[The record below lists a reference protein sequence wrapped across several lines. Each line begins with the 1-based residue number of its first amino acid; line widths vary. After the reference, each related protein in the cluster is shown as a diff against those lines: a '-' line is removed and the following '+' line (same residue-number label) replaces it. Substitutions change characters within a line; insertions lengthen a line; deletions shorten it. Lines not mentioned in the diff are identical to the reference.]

1 MSGSVNAS
9 SSSANLPEDDEM
21 NPDDFQPNEQ
31 LLLRAVALL
40 TGSVMAEP
48 SERLPTSLPETG
60 IGPVAALS
68 GMFDDVLGR
77 SRDLGAPGFF
87 AHMDPPTPPITWAM
101 HLWMASRNQNLLHPD
116 TAPRARELERLAV
129 DWIAPWFGMSGGHMT
144 PGSTVANLTAIW
156 AARERGC
163 RAVVSGAGAHL
174 SIRKAAHLL
183 GMEHRVVDD
192 WSTAGDLENAVAVIT
207 AGTTSSGEIEPLDAA
222 RDARW
227 RHVDAAWSGPL
238 RLSDRHRHLLDG
250 IETADSV
257 AISAHKW
264 LFQPKESAFVLFADH
279 EAAHRS
285 ISIDGAY
292 LAVPNV
298 GIQGSHGAI
307 AAPLVAM
314 LLAYGREGV
323 AGMIDRTMELVA
335 ELAELVDAHD
345 DLESRSAPSSGVLC
359 WRHKSVSVEGIKR
372 HLPDDVMVSSTTI
385 DGEPWLRSV
394 AANPNADPATVV
406 AGVVQAAALHNS

>member
-1 MSGSVNAS
+1 
-9 SSSANLPEDDEM
+9 
-21 NPDDFQPNEQ
+21 
-31 LLLRAVALL
+31 
-40 TGSVMAEP
+40 
-48 SERLPTSLPETG
+48 
-60 IGPVAALS
+60 
-68 GMFDDVLGR
+68 
-77 SRDLGAPGFF
+77 
-87 AHMDPPTPPITWAM
+87 
-101 HLWMASRNQNLLHPD
+101 
-116 TAPRARELERLAV
+116 
-129 DWIAPWFGMSGGHMT
+129 MT

-163 RAVVSGAGAHL
+163 RIVVSGTGAHL

-183 GMEHRVVDD
+183 GMEHRVVED
-192 WSTAGDLENAVAVIT
+192 WSVAGDLTSAVAVIT
-207 AGTTSSGEIEPLDAA
+207 AGTTSSGDIESLDAA

-250 IETADSV
+250 IEHADSV
-257 AISAHKW
+257 AVSAHKW

-279 EAAHRS
+279 EAAHQS

-298 GIQGSHGAI
+298 GVLGSHGAI

-323 AGMIDRTMELVA
+323 ASMIDRTMALID

-359 WRHKSVSVEGIKR
+359 WRHTTVSVDDIKR
-372 HLPDDVMVSSTTI
+372 HLPDDVVVSSTTI
-385 DGEPWLRSV
+385 NGEPWLRSV
-394 AANPNADPATVV
+394 AANPGADPAKVV
-406 AGVVQAAALHNS
+406 AGVFQAARDVG

>member
-1 MSGSVNAS
+1 
-9 SSSANLPEDDEM
+9 M
-21 NPDDFQPNEQ
+21 NPEDFQPDEQ

-40 TGSVMAEP
+40 TGSVMVEP
-48 SERLPTSLPETG
+48 AERLPATLPEVG

-68 GMFDDVLGR
+68 GMFDDVLGQ

-101 HLWMASRNQNLLHPD
+101 HLWIASRNQNLLHPD

-163 RAVVSGAGAHL
+163 RIVVSGTGAHL

-183 GMEHRVVDD
+183 GMEHRVVED
-192 WSTAGDLENAVAVIT
+192 WSVAGDLTSAVAVIT
-207 AGTTSSGEIEPLDAA
+207 AGTTSSGDIESLDAA

-250 IETADSV
+250 IEHADSV
-257 AISAHKW
+257 AVSAHKW

-279 EAAHRS
+279 EAAHQS

-298 GIQGSHGAI
+298 GVLGSHGAI

-323 AGMIDRTMELVA
+323 ASMIDRTMALID

-359 WRHKSVSVEGIKR
+359 WRHTTVSVDDIKR
-372 HLPDDVMVSSTTI
+372 HLPDDVVVSSTTI
-385 DGEPWLRSV
+385 NGEPWLRSV
-394 AANPNADPATVV
+394 AANPGADPAKVV
-406 AGVVQAAALHNS
+406 AGVLQAARDVG

>member
-1 MSGSVNAS
+1 MTVAMSRDSL
-9 SSSANLPEDDEM
+9 NLREDGAMTPED
-21 NPDDFQPNEQ
+21 FQADEQ

-40 TGSVMAEP
+40 TGSEMAEH
-48 SERLPTSLPETG
+48 SGSLPVSLPEVG
-60 IGPVAALS
+60 IGATAALS
-68 GMFDDVLGR
+68 GMFDDVLGQ

-87 AHMDPPTPPITWAM
+87 AHMDPPTPSITWAM
-101 HLWMASRNQNLLHPD
+101 HLWIASRNQNLLHPD
-116 TAPRARELERLAV
+116 TAPRARELEQLAV
-129 DWIAPWFGMSGGHMT
+129 KWIAPWFGMSGGHMT

-163 RAVVSGAGAHL
+163 RVVVSGAGAHL
-174 SIRKAAHLL
+174 SVRKAAHLL

-192 WSTAGDLENAVAVIT
+192 WTVAGDLTSAVAVIT
-207 AGTTSSGEIEPLDAA
+207 AGTTSSGEIESLDAG
-222 RDARW
+222 RGARW
-227 RHVDAAWSGPL
+227 RHIDAAWAGPL

-250 IETADSV
+250 IEQADSV

-285 ISIDGAY
+285 ISVDGAY

-298 GIQGSHGAI
+298 GILGSHGAV

-323 AGMIDRTMELVA
+323 AGMIDRTMELVE

-359 WRHKSVSVEGIKR
+359 WRHRRVSVDDIKR
-372 HLPDDVMVSSTTI
+372 HLPEGVLVSTTTI
-385 DGEPWLRSV
+385 NGEPWLRSV
-394 AANPNADPATVV
+394 AANPSADPANVV
-406 AGVVQAAALHNS
+406 AGVLQAASNFNAP

>member
-1 MSGSVNAS
+1 MDLRENDAMTP
-9 SSSANLPEDDEM
+9 A
-21 NPDDFQPNEQ
+21 DFQPDEQ
-31 LLLRAVALL
+31 LLLHAVALL
-40 TGSVMAEP
+40 TGSEMAEP
-48 SERLPTSLPETG
+48 SERLPASLPEIG
-60 IGPVAALS
+60 IGADGALLA
-68 GMFDDVLGR
+68 MFDDVLGQ

-87 AHMDPPTPPITWAM
+87 AHMDPPPPSITWAM
-101 HLWMASRNQNLLHPD
+101 HLWIASRNQNLLHPD

-129 DWIAPWFGMSGGHMT
+129 DWIAPSFGMSGGHMT

-183 GMEHRVVDD
+183 GMEHRVIDD
-192 WSTAGDLENAVAVIT
+192 WSAAGDLTSAVAVIT
-207 AGTTSSGEIEPLDAA
+207 AGTTSSGEIESLDAA
-222 RDARW
+222 RNARW

-250 IETADSV
+250 IEQADSV
-257 AISAHKW
+257 AVSAHKW

-285 ISIDGAY
+285 ISIDAAY
-292 LAVPNV
+292 LTVPNV
-298 GIQGSHGAI
+298 GILGSHGAI

-323 AGMIDRTMELVA
+323 AGMIDRTMALID

-359 WRHKSVSVEGIKR
+359 WRHKSVSVDEIKR
-372 HLPDDVMVSSTTI
+372 HLPPDVVVSTTTI
-385 DGEPWLRSV
+385 NGEPWLRSV
-394 AANPNADPATVV
+394 AANPNAEPAKVV
-406 AGVVQAAALHNS
+406 AGVLQAAASVHRA